1 MLGTL
6 LNGSLGLL
14 GLWADCKVGKSNSV
28 VFLLSL
34 CVLKKSVCMQSLH
47 SQHPHKSVHAA
58 LLVMYKNHI
67 QALFILWL
75 MQFSS
80 KSLNTDSLAVLGTL
94 HTCSTSATTLSCAQ
108 IPLLLCV
115 TAKKCCHVSARTRP
129 REIPAHLS
137 YLANKAIRILMCP
150 PNSAL

>member
-34 CVLKKSVCMQSLH
+34 YVLKKSVCMQSLH

-58 LLVMYKNHI
+58 LLVMYKNHPGFVHTVADAI
-67 QALFILWL
+67 LFKII
-75 MQFSS
+75 
-80 KSLNTDSLAVLGTL
+80 K
-94 HTCSTSATTLSCAQ
+94 
-108 IPLLLCV
+108 
-115 TAKKCCHVSARTRP
+115 
-129 REIPAHLS
+129 
-137 YLANKAIRILMCP
+137 Y
-150 PNSAL
+150 

>member
-1 MLGTL
+1 
-6 LNGSLGLL
+6 
-14 GLWADCKVGKSNSV
+14 
-28 VFLLSL
+28 
-34 CVLKKSVCMQSLH
+34 MQSLH

-115 TAKKCCHVSARTRP
+115 TAKNVAMSLQEHDQEKFLHIYPTWPIKRF
-129 REIPAHLS
+129 
-137 YLANKAIRILMCP
+137 
-150 PNSAL
+150 